1 MGGAPGNG
9 LHSVGLQVGIG
20 PGKGPG
26 TEETAMGGQGAR
38 MRAFDDVV
46 LVADQG
52 DLALG
57 VRPPEDEH
65 HGGLALSQ
73 GPDDGIC
80 QLQDHEADTVIVAG
94 MGGELVIHI
103 LEEGRRFW
111 DQIGHWILSPQ
122 SELDKVRD
130 YLVEQGFAI
139 ERETM
144 LKEEGKYYV
153 VMDVVRGQMESL
165 KPWESLYGPLLLTE
179 KNPVLAELLQKEKIL
194 CESILKGLAGQESES
209 AGKRAE
215 ELRKQI
221 RWIEEAQHEMQ

>member
-1 MGGAPGNG
+1 MKLSERLNTVVSFVKPGSRVVDVGTDHGYVPIELAQRGIIIHG
-9 LHSVGLQVGIG
+9 LAMDVR
-20 PGKGPG
+20 KGPLERAKEHIRQYG
-26 TEETAMGGQGAR
+26 LEDVIETR
-38 MRAFDDVV
+38 
-46 LVADQG
+46 
-52 DLALG
+52 
-57 VRPPEDEH
+57 
-65 HGGLALSQ
+65 LS
-73 GPDDGIC
+73 DGIC

-165 KPWESLYGPLLLTE
+165 KPWESLYGPLLLKE
-179 KNPVLAELLQKEKIL
+179 KNPVLAELLQKEKTL

-215 ELRKQI
+215 ELGKQI

>member
-1 MGGAPGNG
+1 MADVGTDHGYVPIELAKRGIITHG
-9 LHSVGLQVGIG
+9 LAMDVR
-20 PGKGPG
+20 KGPLERAKEHIRQYG
-26 TEETAMGGQGAR
+26 LEDVIETR
-38 MRAFDDVV
+38 
-46 LVADQG
+46 
-52 DLALG
+52 
-57 VRPPEDEH
+57 
-65 HGGLALSQ
+65 LS
-73 GPDDGIC
+73 DGISKM
-80 QLQDHEADTVIVAG
+80 QDHETDTVIVAG

-111 DQIGHWILSPQ
+111 DQIDHWILSPQ

-130 YLVEQGFAI
+130 YLAEQGFAI

-153 VMDVVRGQMESL
+153 VMDVIRGQMEPL
-165 KPWESLYGPLLLTE
+165 KPWESLYGPLLLKE
-179 KNPVLAELLQKEKIL
+179 KNPVLAELLQKEKTL

-221 RWIEEAQHEMQ
+221 RWIGEAQYEMQ

>member
-1 MGGAPGNG
+1 MKLSERLNTVVSFVKPGSRVVDVGTDHGYVPIELAQRGIISHG
-9 LHSVGLQVGIG
+9 LAMDVR
-20 PGKGPG
+20 KGPLERAKEHIRQYG
-26 TEETAMGGQGAR
+26 LEDVIETR
-38 MRAFDDVV
+38 
-46 LVADQG
+46 
-52 DLALG
+52 
-57 VRPPEDEH
+57 
-65 HGGLALSQ
+65 LS
-73 GPDDGIC
+73 DGIC

-165 KPWESLYGPLLLTE
+165 KPWESLYGPLLLKESGFSRTFAEREDLVREYFKGPCRTGERVCRETGRRVE
-179 KNPVLAELLQKEKIL
+179 KTDPVDR
-194 CESILKGLAGQESES
+194 GGTT
-209 AGKRAE
+209 
-215 ELRKQI
+215 
-221 RWIEEAQHEMQ
+221 

>member
-1 MGGAPGNG
+1 M
-9 LHSVGLQVGIG
+9 
-20 PGKGPG
+20 
-26 TEETAMGGQGAR
+26 
-38 MRAFDDVV
+38 
-46 LVADQG
+46 
-52 DLALG
+52 
-57 VRPPEDEH
+57 
-65 HGGLALSQ
+65 
-73 GPDDGIC
+73 
-80 QLQDHEADTVIVAG
+80 
-94 MGGELVIHI
+94 
-103 LEEGRRFW
+103 
-111 DQIGHWILSPQ
+111 
-122 SELDKVRD
+122 
-130 YLVEQGFAI
+130 EQGFAI

>member
-1 MGGAPGNG
+1 MKLSERLNTVVSFVKPGSRVVDVGTDHGYVPIELAQRGIISHG
-9 LHSVGLQVGIG
+9 LAMDVR
-20 PGKGPG
+20 KGPL
-26 TEETAMGGQGAR
+26 E
-38 MRAFDDVV
+38 RAKEHIRQYG
-46 LVADQG
+46 L
-52 DLALG
+52 
-57 VRPPEDEH
+57 ED
-65 HGGLALSQ
+65 
-73 GPDDGIC
+73 
-80 QLQDHEADTVIVAG
+80 VIVAG

-165 KPWESLYGPLLLTE
+165 KPWESLYGPLLLKE
-179 KNPVLAELLQKEKIL
+179 KNPVLAELLQKEKTL